1 MVSCLIANLAM
12 EAGNSLVLITCTI
25 NFMISFILS
34 EDVSSSIDTSDPT
47 EVLYTLF
54 LVIKV
59 CFNVAAWIYK
69 ERTHC

>member
-12 EAGNSLVLITCTI
+12 EAGNSLMLITCTI

-54 LVIKV
+54 L
-59 CFNVAAWIYK
+59 
-69 ERTHC
+69 